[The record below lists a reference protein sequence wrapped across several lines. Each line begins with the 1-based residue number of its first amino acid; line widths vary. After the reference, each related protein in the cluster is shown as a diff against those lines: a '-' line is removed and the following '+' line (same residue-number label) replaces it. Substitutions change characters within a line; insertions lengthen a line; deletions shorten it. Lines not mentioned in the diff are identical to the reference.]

1 MWAVLDA
8 RWRAR
13 NGGKNL
19 RTFQNTK
26 AYIYMHLNGCLKS
39 ETKEGKKANGKQGKR
54 FLAGGWKMMI
64 YQVKCS

>member
-1 MWAVLDA
+1 MLDA
-8 RWRAR
+8 LVVRWLER
-13 NGGKNL
+13 NGGKHL

-26 AYIYMHLNGCLKS
+26 AYIYMRLNGCLKS